1 VQPQSSELGYIAVSI
16 ATDHQRIF
24 RLKTRKKRPTTPEI
38 YQLIRQS
45 IIDFDLFPGSR
56 ITETELA
63 EQFGVSRTPIRE
75 ALQRLEVEGL
85 VRIRAKQG
93 CFIRPVD
100 TAVISNYY
108 DVRIAIESMAVELAC
123 KNMPKES
130 IQALSQFWNPKN
142 FKDEQD
148 YSNHIQQIEE
158 SFHVQLAEGSGN
170 PILVQYLKDINNHIR
185 VIRRLG
191 FPDKK
196 SVRETYSEHFEI
208 CNLILTKKTNEA
220 KKAIAN
226 HIRKSQGIASS
237 VTLAQLQQHKL
248 KSKKKSKLLTIDDY

>member
-1 VQPQSSELGYIAVSI
+1 MIS
-16 ATDHQRIF
+16 
-24 RLKTRKKRPTTPEI
+24 RKKKISTPQI

-63 EQFGVSRTPIRE
+63 DQFNVSRTPIRE

-85 VRIRAKQG
+85 VNIRAKQG

-100 TAVISNYY
+100 TETISNYY
-108 DVRIAIESMAVELAC
+108 DVRIAIEAMAIELAC
-123 KNMPKES
+123 KHMPKED
-130 IQALSQFWNPKN
+130 IQALADYWNPRN
-142 FKDEQD
+142 FKEDLD
-148 YSNHIQQIEE
+148 YSNHIQQVEE
-158 SFHVQLAEGSGN
+158 SFHVKLAEGSGN
-170 PILVQYLKDINNHIR
+170 PILAQYLNDINNHIR

-196 SVRETYSEHFEI
+196 SVRETYNEHFEI
-208 CNLILTKKTNEA
+208 CSLVLAKKTNEA
-220 KKAIAN
+220 KKAITK

-248 KSKKKSKLLTIDDY
+248 KSRKKRKRPISLNA

>member
-1 VQPQSSELGYIAVSI
+1 LI
-16 ATDHQRIF
+16 
-24 RLKTRKKRPTTPEI
+24 TRKKRLTTPQI

-45 IIDFDLFPGSR
+45 IIDFDLFPGAR
-56 ITETELA
+56 VTETELA
-63 EQFGVSRTPIRE
+63 EQFNVSRTPIRE

-85 VRIRAKQG
+85 VQIRAKQG

-100 TAVISNYY
+100 TETISNYY

-123 KNMPKES
+123 KNMPKEH
-130 IQALSQFWNPKN
+130 IQALTDFWNPRN
-142 FKDEQD
+142 YIESND

-158 SFHVQLAEGSGN
+158 SFHVQLAKGSGN
-170 PILVQYLKDINNHIR
+170 PILVQYLNDINNHIR

-196 SVRETYSEHFEI
+196 SVRETYAEHFEI
-208 CNLILTKKTNEA
+208 CNLVLEKKASDA
-220 KKAIAN
+220 KKAITK

-237 VTLAQLQQHKL
+237 VTLAQLQQHKM
-248 KSKKKSKLLTIDDY
+248 KTKKKRNRVITSPGY